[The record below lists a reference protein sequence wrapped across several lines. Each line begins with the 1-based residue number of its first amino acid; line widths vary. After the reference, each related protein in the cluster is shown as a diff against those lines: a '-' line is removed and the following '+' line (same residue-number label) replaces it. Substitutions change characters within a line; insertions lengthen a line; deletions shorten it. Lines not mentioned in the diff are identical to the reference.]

1 LLQNKLSEIKG
12 ELQNIFT
19 GNRNLLDSIL
29 PPLLFVLINEII
41 GFEAAMWSAFGLA
54 IIFAIIRLLRGQS
67 LISAL
72 GGIGGVLVA
81 IIAAKWSGHNEG
93 FFLPGIISNQFFIL
107 AIIVSLLIGKPL
119 IAVGSYFLR
128 RWPLEWYW
136 HQRVR
141 PAYME
146 VSLLWLVFLSI
157 RSALQVTLYLN
168 HAVDELA
175 ILTLITGA
183 PATVT
188 LLAIS
193 FLYGSWRLRQLGGP
207 SVVEYQQ
214 DSSPPWNG
222 QNRGF

>member
-1 LLQNKLSEIKG
+1 MLQNKLSEIKG

-107 AIIVSLLIGKPL
+107 AILVSLLIGKPL

-146 VSLLWLVFLSI
+146 VSLLWLVFLS
-157 RSALQVTLYLN
+157 
-168 HAVDELA
+168 
-175 ILTLITGA
+175 
-183 PATVT
+183 
-188 LLAIS
+188 
-193 FLYGSWRLRQLGGP
+193 
-207 SVVEYQQ
+207 
-214 DSSPPWNG
+214 
-222 QNRGF
+222 

>member
-1 LLQNKLSEIKG
+1 MLQNKLSEIKG

-81 IIAAKWSGHNEG
+81 IVVAKWSGHNEG
-93 FFLPGIISNQFFIL
+93 FFLPGIISNQVFIL
-107 AIIVSLLIGKPL
+107 AIIISLLIGKPL

-141 PAYME
+141 PAYIE

-157 RSALQVTLYLN
+157 RSVFQVTLYLN

-193 FLYGSWRLRQLGGP
+193 YLYGSWRLMQLGGP

-222 QNRGF
+222 QSRGF

>member
-1 LLQNKLSEIKG
+1 
-12 ELQNIFT
+12 
-19 GNRNLLDSIL
+19 
-29 PPLLFVLINEII
+29 
-41 GFEAAMWSAFGLA
+41 LA
-54 IIFAIIRLLRGQS
+54 I
-67 LISAL
+67 
-72 GGIGGVLVA
+72 V
-81 IIAAKWSGHNEG
+81 
-93 FFLPGIISNQFFIL
+93 
-107 AIIVSLLIGKPL
+107 VSLLIGKPL

-157 RSALQVTLYLN
+157 RSALQITLYLN

-214 DSSPPWNG
+214 DLSPPWNG